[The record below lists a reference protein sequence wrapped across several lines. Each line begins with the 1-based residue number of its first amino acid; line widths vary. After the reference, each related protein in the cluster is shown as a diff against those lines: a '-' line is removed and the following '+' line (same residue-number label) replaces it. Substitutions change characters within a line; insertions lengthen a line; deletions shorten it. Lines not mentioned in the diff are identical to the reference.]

1 MGSLTN
7 PTFLAPAAQPSRGR
21 RGNRLDPRD
30 YPALFR
36 QCQAI
41 RDRYEDD
48 VPLNRAD
55 RKVVLQALRGHPK
68 GKAKFGAGVDAVV
81 VRRFPGGG
89 RCFFVIRHD
98 GTAVD
103 FSLRK
108 CFPGEVMVR
117 EPDARL
123 RALMDDFDTQPV
135 VRKFRSWLRS
145 QRDTARSS

>member
-1 MGSLTN
+1 MGAVDK
-7 PTFLAPAAQPSRGR
+7 PTFLAPADRPRRPGQPQ
-21 RGNRLDPRD
+21 PRD

-98 GTAVD
+98 GTAED

-108 CFPGEVMVR
+108 CFPGEVVVR

-123 RALMDDFDTQPV
+123 RARMDDFDTSPV

-145 QRDTARSS
+145 QRDTVRSN